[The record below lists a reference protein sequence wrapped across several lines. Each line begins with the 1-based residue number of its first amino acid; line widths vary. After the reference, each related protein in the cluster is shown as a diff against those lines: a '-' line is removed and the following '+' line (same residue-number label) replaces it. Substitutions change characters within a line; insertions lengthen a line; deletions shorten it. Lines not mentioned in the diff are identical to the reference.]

1 MITEER
7 GAALVEVLTLGLVL
21 LIPLM
26 WTLTVAADL
35 HRGAL
40 ASSAAVREAGLE
52 ASRLTDHR
60 QADAVVRDAV
70 ARAFLDHGLRPQ
82 DAIVSWRASSLER
95 GSHVEVRVGYAVT
108 VLQAPFIGR
117 TAGPAVWIRARHVAR
132 VDPYGSRDG

>member
-52 ASRLTDHR
+52 ASRVTDRRH
-60 QADAVVRDAV
+60 AEAAVRDAV
-70 ARAFLDHGLRPQ
+70 TRAFLDHGLRPQ
-82 DAIVSWRASSLER
+82 DAMVSWRASFER
-95 GSHVEVRVGYAVT
+95 GSHVEVRVAYAVT

-132 VDPYGSRDG
+132 VDPYGSR